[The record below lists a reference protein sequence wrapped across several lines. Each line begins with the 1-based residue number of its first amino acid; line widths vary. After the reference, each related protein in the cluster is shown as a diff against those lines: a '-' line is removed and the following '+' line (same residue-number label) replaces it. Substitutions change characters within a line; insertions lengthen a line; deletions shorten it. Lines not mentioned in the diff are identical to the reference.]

1 MVRPKP
7 AVEPNAIYSREEA
20 AEILG
25 VSLSTLKR
33 LVAEG
38 HLQVSKLNGGRR
50 VFIRGANILTMLDQS
65 TVKSQALSQSK
76 GSSVPSKK

>member
-7 AVEPNAIYSREEA
+7 AVEPNAVYSREET

-33 LVAEG
+33 MIAEG
-38 HLQVSKLNGGRR
+38 HLPVSKLNGGRR
-50 VFIRGANILTMLDQS
+50 IFIRGSNILAMLDQS
-65 TVKSQALSQSK
+65 TVQNHASARTKRRK
-76 GSSVPSKK
+76 

>member
-1 MVRPKP
+1 MIKPKP

-33 LVAEG
+33 MIAEG
-38 HLQVSKLNGGRR
+38 HLSVSKLNGGRR
-50 VFIRGANILTMLDQS
+50 ILIRGSNILTMLDEAIVPNDKPG
-65 TVKSQALSQSK
+65 VKKRNSK
-76 GSSVPSKK
+76 

>member
-7 AVEPNAIYSREEA
+7 AVEPNAVYSREET

-33 LVAEG
+33 LIAEG

-65 TVKSQALSQSK
+65 TVQNHAPARAKRAA
-76 GSSVPSKK
+76 KK